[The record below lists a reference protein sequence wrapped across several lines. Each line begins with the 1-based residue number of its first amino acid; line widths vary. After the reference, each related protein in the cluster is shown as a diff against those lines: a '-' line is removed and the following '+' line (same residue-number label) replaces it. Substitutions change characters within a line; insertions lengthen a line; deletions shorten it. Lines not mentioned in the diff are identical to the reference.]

1 MRREDLEKLLIKQR
15 LAIFYFREIKN
26 FDIVTN
32 FSIMLWKNKNGFTY
46 SVLAYMIFLKKSFA
60 RMLITFCIFFA
71 HLLLK

>member
-46 SVLAYMIFLKKSFA
+46 SVLAYMIF
-60 RMLITFCIFFA
+60 
-71 HLLLK
+71 